1 VIWVLVTLSI
11 ILTAATEFPDLSGD
25 TILAILGGGS
35 ALGILGFAVV
45 SLLRRG
51 RAEPAV
57 SGKGSAGQARAL
69 RASWRMP
76 PLHALPP
83 PNLSLS
89 KRIWMIV
96 LRAYLFA
103 AVVLV
108 AVKVVQIAMGQ

>member
-1 VIWVLVTLSI
+1 M
-11 ILTAATEFPDLSGD
+11 
-25 TILAILGGGS
+25 
-35 ALGILGFAVV
+35 
-45 SLLRRG
+45 
-51 RAEPAV
+51 
-57 SGKGSAGQARAL
+57 